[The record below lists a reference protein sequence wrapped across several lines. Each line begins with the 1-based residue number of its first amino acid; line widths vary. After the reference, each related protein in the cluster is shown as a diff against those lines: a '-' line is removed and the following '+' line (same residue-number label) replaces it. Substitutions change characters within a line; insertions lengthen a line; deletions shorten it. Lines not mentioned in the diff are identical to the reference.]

1 MEEQHRLVSD
11 ANYCY
16 HLEAQ
21 DYSFRKKRNCLAM
34 LFTSLW
40 EHGHESWQLSQES
53 DVCYGKSQL
62 SVVFAKTYYFL
73 CAVCFRWL
81 KCTSCMKGLLNWQ
94 RCSTLCFVQFVVFI
108 NCLRGKQNCIRFET
122 CGSRCE
128 SLWAKLMR
136 WSKWFTYFQV
146 CTGPSQIWI
155 LYSTSSWKKK
165 RRIFNANFRSAGKA
179 ILFYFFIHEKSDTA
193 VICLINKKPYPDV
206 DLLREKQKTSI
217 CNKKSANQHFYS
229 QTKCFSWCWLCY
241 ILDHVIRQLQS
252 GKWNSKNRITAVMNL
267 HFNCVAHC
275 TDEKQACMMHFSI

>member
-34 LFTSLW
+34 LFTSPW
-40 EHGHESWQLSQES
+40 DHGHESWQLSQES

-128 SLWAKLMR
+128 QNLCDGANGLPTFRYALAHHKSE
-136 WSKWFTYFQV
+136 SFTALPPESRK
-146 CTGPSQIWI
+146 GE
-155 LYSTSSWKKK
+155 YSTPISDQL
-165 RRIFNANFRSAGKA
+165 GKP
-179 ILFYFFIHEKSDTA
+179 FYFIFLYMRR
-193 VICLINKKPYPDV
+193 VIPPSYV
-206 DLLREKQKTSI
+206 
-217 CNKKSANQHFYS
+217 
-229 QTKCFSWCWLCY
+229 W
-241 ILDHVIRQLQS
+241 
-252 GKWNSKNRITAVMNL
+252 
-267 HFNCVAHC
+267 
-275 TDEKQACMMHFSI
+275 